1 MSGQP
6 DRRRVTEFKRRKFGR
21 KADMRSAFNKLKGK
35 VSKLQA
41 QTKNLIERKQI
52 YKTNILSLPVD
63 DETTFQMLDGLVQG
77 VADTGTGA
85 SVSDGAR
92 IGNSIAVKT
101 IQAKLLFDDV
111 LTGASPTNPNAK
123 SVGMYRIIIYNSKC
137 GKQLDP
143 EKIVRDNS
151 TAQNAL
157 TSTYK
162 VSVAQGEM
170 YDIWYDKMFCLSDA
184 TPCKMINFVKRWKDG
199 YKVIYNNNAT
209 SPSNFNPQVAIF
221 SFKNQSNNRL
231 NYHIKLS
238 YEDL

>member
-1 MSGQP
+1 MPPKRG
-6 DRRRVTEFKRRKFGR
+6 RVVSYQRNKFGR
-21 KADMRSAFNKLKGK
+21 KADMRSAFNKLKGR

-41 QTKNLIERKQI
+41 QSRSLIENKQI
-52 YKTNILSLPVD
+52 YKTNIFSLPVD

-85 SVSDGAR
+85 TVATGAR
-92 IGNSIAVKT
+92 IGNSISVKT
-101 IQAKLLFDDV
+101 IQAKFLFDDV

-123 SVGMYRIIIYNSKC
+123 SVGMYRIIIYNSPC

-143 EKIVRDNS
+143 DKIVRDAS

-157 TSTYK
+157 TSTYN
-162 VSVAQGEM
+162 VAVAQGEM

-184 TPCKMINFVKRWKDG
+184 NPCKMINFVKKWKDG
-199 YKVIYNNNAT
+199 HKVIYDNNTT

-221 SFKNQSNNRL
+221 SFKNQTNNRL
-231 NYHIKLS
+231 NYHIKVR